1 MILLNCRWPTP
12 EHEAARE
19 SKVSSESVNEHGP
32 SHVRHAQDS
41 VSDPPV
47 DHEEGS
53 FDDDDDEELEGIGRS
68 GH

>member
-1 MILLNCRWPTP
+1 MILLNYRPTP
-12 EHEAARE
+12 EHEAARK

-32 SHVRHAQDS
+32 SHVRHPQDR
-41 VSDPPV
+41 VPDPPV

-53 FDDDDDEELEGIGRS
+53 FNDDNDEELEGVSRS